1 MKKLLIHLPAL
12 LLLFS
17 IPVESWAQKK
27 LAAINIEEIHVVNG
41 MGWGFPTGQTKDVL
55 SPKYSTSLGLDI
67 TMKDKQFFLYPALD
81 FLAFKYKQLKP
92 DEQSDFLI
100 ENATNFYYQLN
111 LMAGAKKKLGDFKL
125 YTYGGPVLGFVT
137 EPKARLQ
144 NTGSIKLKNQYDFT
158 GGLRLGGGSE
168 YKLGTVYLFFELSYL
183 QNLSTMQG
191 KNIHVL
197 TGYGGLKTN
206 ITRVA
211 DKVIEIITE
220 PTKTP

>member
-1 MKKLLIHLPAL
+1 MKTLLIQLTVTL
-12 LLLFS
+12 MLFS
-17 IPVESWAQKK
+17 LPFKGWAQKK
-27 LAAINIEEIHVVNG
+27 LAAFNIEEIHVVNG
-41 MGWGFPTGQTKDVL
+41 MGWGFPTGQTREVL

-67 TMKDKQFFLYPALD
+67 TMKDKNLFLYPALD
-81 FLAFKYKQLKP
+81 FLAFKYKQLKS
-92 DEQSDFLI
+92 DIQSDFLI
-100 ENATNFYYQLN
+100 ENATNFFYQLN
-111 LMAGAKKKLGDFKL
+111 LMAGAKKKLGNFKL
-125 YTYGGPVLGFVT
+125 YTYGGPVMGFVT
-137 EPKARLQ
+137 EPKARLL

-183 QNLSTMQG
+183 HNLSTMQG

-220 PTKTP
+220 PAKTP